1 MRKITSF
8 ITAVIISSTTFYH
21 AQAPGGVSGGG
32 TVEVWLDAA
41 QLNAANG
48 TLLSTFTDAS
58 GNGNNATASGSDRPR
73 YYAADAN
80 FNNQAVISLDG
91 LGDNMLTGSIPA
103 LETNTMSSYV
113 VARAN
118 TNHSSVIFR
127 SAYSGGTASGPQYMF
142 GVVKL
147 KNSSRTELQA
157 KRADGLH
164 AKFTTPHNTNVG
176 VYTNVWDGTN
186 SFDGYYNGTSLGASK
201 TNASATPKGHLGVT
215 IGKNIS
221 GAAFP
226 FFGQI
231 AELFIFSKKINT
243 AERNILDN
251 YVAAKY
257 GLSIPNDMYAYETTH
272 YHDLIGLGRES
283 DGDNL
288 TAQGTSLLS
297 LSIASLGLGDY
308 VFAAHDNAGYV
319 ANSVDIPANVFARY
333 AQVWR
338 ADVNGVPGA
347 VDISFDVSNNS
358 LGSNTGYMLLL
369 DNDGVFA
376 SGATQIA
383 GTYNSGIVTFSG
395 VNLSSGVY
403 FTLSNNDVTIR
414 STGVT
419 TDWHLT
425 TTWDCGC
432 IPVQSSKVIVEAG
445 HTVDI
450 NSQAALCSDLTIDG
464 TLNINNGDTLYLSNA
479 YINNNTFNTGTG
491 TVSFDGINA
500 QTITGITA
508 FYNLHINNTNGV
520 TNNGIVS
527 VQHWLDVTA
536 GSFATGGNL
545 TLLSNASGTGAL
557 KNPNTGTISGNVTVQ
572 RYLNEGESWYLLAP
586 AVMGA
591 DIEDWNQEFE
601 MQGFTG
607 TEWPTAGYASFF
619 YYDQNNNV
627 SDFNDGYTVPNS
639 TADIMSHQMG
649 FETYVGD
656 DTYATGPRSIDATGT
671 LALGNQHISAPH
683 IANIGITSED
693 GWTLMANPYAAPIQW
708 RDVVKSGSFDAA
720 YRRKN
725 DGTSALMGW
734 HFVLAPGEAF
744 WVHAD
749 PGGATV
755 EFEPADV
762 SATNIDNY
770 NLRLA
775 ESENLIVKLTYDG
788 GEDVTEIGFSEIA
801 SNERVRGEDAY
812 KLYHADKR
820 KPNISTLVNNEKF
833 LLNVLNSEED
843 MVLPLLIET
852 VLPENA
858 TKQYTLSFENVFIH
872 TQDRK
877 IWLEEIKTNK
887 LYELT
892 DNFELKIAL
901 EDNIKTPQ
909 YRLIVKSDENATIA
923 TNHINDSYVSYTSNG
938 IEIYMNNKEEGY
950 YEFIMYDVMG
960 KLIRQEKVNIAS
972 NGKYLLNSNVSEGM
986 YMMHITSSEGTYSSH
1001 KIVVSNKN

>member
-1 MRKITSF
+1 MRKITSL
-8 ITAVIISSTTFYH
+8 ITAIFISTSFFY

-41 QLNAANG
+41 QLNLVNG
-48 TLLSTFTDAS
+48 DKVGTFTDAS
-58 GNGNNATASGSDRPR
+58 GNGNNATSSGADRPS
-73 YYAADAN
+73 YVSTDPS
-80 FNNQAVISLDG
+80 FNNQPVLNLDG
-91 LGDNMLTGSIPA
+91 LGDYVATGSIPTLA
-103 LETNTMSSYV
+103 TNTLSSYI

-118 TNHSSVIFR
+118 TNHNAVIFR
-127 SAYSGGTASGPQYMF
+127 SAYSGGTAAGSQYMF
-142 GVVKL
+142 GVVKQ

-157 KRADGLH
+157 KKADGTFS
-164 AKFTTPHNTNVG
+164 KFTTPHNTNASF
-176 VYTNVWDGTN
+176 YANVWDGTN
-186 SFDGYYNGTSLGASK
+186 SFDGYLNGNSLGATL
-201 TNASATPKGHLGVT
+201 TNASATPTGHLG
-215 IGKNIS
+215 IALGKNYS
-221 GAAFP
+221 GTAYP

-231 AELFIFSKKINT
+231 AEFFIFSKKINT

-257 GLSIPNDMYAYETTH
+257 GFSIPNDMYAYEATH
-272 YHDLIGLGRES
+272 YHDLIGLGSES
-283 DGDNL
+283 DGNNL
-288 TAQGTSLLS
+288 TAQGSSILS
-297 LSIASLGLGDY
+297 LSIGSLGISDY
-308 VFAAHDNAGYV
+308 VFAAHDNGGYT
-319 ANSVDIPANVFARY
+319 ANVTDIPATIFGRY
-333 AQVWR
+333 NQVWR
-338 ADVNGVPGA
+338 ADLNGSPGL
-347 VDISFDVSNNS
+347 VDIAFDVSNNP
-358 LGSNTGYMLLL
+358 LGSNTGYVLLL

-376 SGATQIA
+376 SGSTLIP

-414 STGVT
+414 STGGT

-432 IPVQSSKVIVEAG
+432 IPIQASKVIIQAV

-464 TLNINNGDTLYLSNA
+464 TLNINNGDTLYVSNA
-479 YINNNTFNTGTG
+479 LINNNSFNTGTG
-491 TVSFDGINA
+491 TVSFDGVNA
-500 QTITGITA
+500 QSIIGTTA
-508 FYNLHINNTNGV
+508 FYNLHINNTSGV
-520 TNNGIVS
+520 TNNGVVS

-557 KNPNTGTISGNVTVQ
+557 RNPSTGTITGNVTVQ

-586 AVMGA
+586 SVIGA

-639 TADIMSHQMG
+639 TADIMNHQMG

-708 RDVVKSGSFDAA
+708 RDVIKSGSFDNA
-720 YRRKN
+720 YRKKN
-725 DGTSALMGW
+725 DGTSALMG
-734 HFVLAPGEAF
+734 FNYILAPGEAF

-755 EFEPADV
+755 EFEPQDV
-762 SATNIDNY
+762 CVDDIDNY
-770 NLRLA
+770 NLRTPK
-775 ESENLIVKLTYDG
+775 SENLIVKLSYDG
-788 GEDVTEIGFSEIA
+788 GEDVAEIGFDEVA
-801 SNERVRGEDAY
+801 SNDRVRGEDAY
-812 KLYHADKR
+812 KLYNSDKR

-833 LLNVLNSEED
+833 LLNVLNSEEE

-852 VLPENA
+852 VWPENT

-887 LYELT
+887 LYELA
-892 DNFELKIAL
+892 DHFELKVEM
-901 EDNIKTPQ
+901 EDNNKTPQ
-909 YRLIVKSDENATIA
+909 YRLIIKAEENAIV
-923 TNHINDSYVSYTSNG
+923 NSNQMDDSYVSYATNG
-938 IEIYMNNKEEGY
+938 IEIYMNNKEDGY
-950 YEFIMYDVMG
+950 YEFILYDVMG
-960 KLIRQEKVNIAS
+960 KLISQEKVNIAA
-972 NGKYLLNSNVSEGM
+972 NGKYLLNSNVAEGM
-986 YMMHITSSEGTYSSH
+986 YMMHITSNEGTYSSH
-1001 KIVVSNKN
+1001 KIVVSSKN